1 VVATTFPVLGVE
13 QLRNDLVDPLLY
25 RRLTA
30 KPPDAAAV
38 AIYIERPIVHV
49 QLDLTNGT
57 RLHLINVHLKSKIP
71 TTSPARRSTPTP
83 GDPPTPGRKGPS
95 FPL

>member
-1 VVATTFPVLGVE
+1 VVASTFPIRSIQ

-38 AIYIERPIVHV
+38 AIDIERPIVHV

-57 RLHLINVHLKSKIP
+57 RLHVINVHLKSKSRP
-71 TTSPARRSTPTP
+71 TFPARRSTPKP
-83 GDPPTPGRKGPS
+83 GGPPTPGRRGPS
-95 FPL
+95 FPR